1 MSYDRSI
8 MSFGDPC
15 PNLSQAIDIAGDKYY
30 LGTDRTVELGYKS
43 RKDFKLAFG
52 DNPDTMCI
60 LRKYMPMG
68 NNVLK
73 TVFDSDDERAQ
84 LIKILEIRCDAIKA
98 SNQFNSSVFKN
109 IVIQKNYI
117 ELQHIIEGLKG
128 EAYKPREW
136 GLKDRLGQIKGA
148 LPSAIKPTSVYK
160 EYAKSLTDDQKIQLV
175 LEMTWFL
182 MHPEL
187 VPVKAQRRW
196 FKMIK
201 RLDTLRLDEFAGLS
215 EKIQHLTE
223 ENPGKPLINYFKTL
237 NLGNVMEND
246 NLKYMN
252 SDKLNS
258 LFVSK
263 CDKDKQ
269 ILEERLLLIL
279 QLLKAKE
286 YLSDDVINTIS
297 EIEGNANDIIQGLSE
312 SLVTNPGEPSTID
325 TDSSKNVQKGGYLQK
340 GGAEEKEMSHGL
352 RKSLVPFFDYFSGM
366 YDPVYGVLDEILE
379 KENKPSV
386 DELVRLFNIMSKIN
400 PENNPKK
407 YGIYRL
413 DGLDKS
419 VADFVR
425 NLIKSTEFH
434 TDKLSDSEK
443 KEYFEDLE
451 KLPQVRLSSVKTPFN
466 SSHKESVKTQFIS
479 LMSVGAG
486 ITIPS
491 EDEIEDPNTGFI
503 RKSMDSHGVS
513 SANKTLSSLNFG
525 QLHSAITDFFVGDSL
540 FIVCNSE
547 KNKLP
552 LVLYT
557 LDSKIDLEDTV
568 INGILIENYFNKLT
582 IDNTP
587 LYLDDLFTI
596 DNENIVNEAV
606 FALTIFISLKDLF
619 NE

>member
-43 RKDFKLAFG
+43 RKDFRLAFG
-52 DNPDTMCI
+52 DNPDTMCL
-60 LRKYMPMG
+60 LRKYMPIG

-73 TVFDSDDERAQ
+73 TVFDSDDERVQ
-84 LIKILEIRCDAIKA
+84 LIQILKTRCDTIKA
-98 SNQFNSSVFKN
+98 SNQFNSSIFKN

-117 ELQHIIEGLKG
+117 ELQRIIEGLEG

-136 GLKDRLGQIKGA
+136 GLKGKLGQLKGA

-160 EYAKSLTDDQKIQLV
+160 EYAKNLTDDQKIQLV

-187 VPVKAQRRW
+187 VPAKAQRRW

-215 EKIQHLTE
+215 EKIQHLTQ

-237 NLGNVMEND
+237 NLGNVIEND
-246 NLKYMN
+246 NIKYIN

-258 LFVSK
+258 IFVSK

-269 ILEERLLLIL
+269 IIEERLLLIL

-286 YLSDDVINTIS
+286 YLSDDAINTIQS
-297 EIEGNANDIIQGLSE
+297 LEGDTSNIIEGLSE
-312 SLVTNPGEPSTID
+312 SLVKNPGF
-325 TDSSKNVQKGGYLQK
+325 VQNGGLQHRGYLQH

-366 YDPVYGVLDEILE
+366 YDPVYGVLDGILEKE

-386 DELVRLFNIMSKIN
+386 DELVYLFNIMTKIN
-400 PENNPKK
+400 PENDPKK

-413 DGLDKS
+413 DGINKS
-419 VADFVR
+419 IVEFVR
-425 NLIKSTEFH
+425 NLIKSTEFY

-451 KLPQVRLSSVKTPFN
+451 KLPQVRLSPIKSQIN
-466 SSHKESVKTQFIS
+466 SNYKDSIKTQFIS
-479 LMSVGAG
+479 LMSIGAG
-486 ITIPS
+486 ITIHS
-491 EDEIEDPNTGFI
+491 EDEIEDPNKGFI
-503 RKSMDSHGVS
+503 RKSMDSHGVG

-540 FIVCNSE
+540 FIICNSE

-557 LDSKIDLEDTV
+557 LDSNINLEDTV
-568 INGILIENYFNKLT
+568 VNGTLIENYFNKLT

-587 LYLDDLFTI
+587 LYMDDLFTI